1 MNSLRNLLR
10 VKMRTVSKKGRP
22 GNGTTGLA
30 SLTAIAIALCVMLSF
45 MMPTTG
51 SATTTTFPIFRAIPN
66 PTFPVGTPDSAEPS
80 GDAPPAADALPG
92 YSESYVTDFTGS
104 SLPAGWGAFA
114 GQPGGDPG
122 ALFGPSHVV
131 VGGGLL
137 RLLTY
142 KDPSS
147 NNQWVTGGVAH
158 YGLAQTYGAYFVR
171 SRVSGPGPNEAE
183 LLWPVQN
190 IWPPEIDFSETGGLT
205 YELSASLHYGVT
217 NHFDQR
223 FLGINMMRWHTWG
236 VIWTPSSVTYTVD
249 GQVWGSVTVP
259 SEIPNIP
266 MTLDME
272 QRTKC
277 SFGTQCPTHP
287 ISMQVDWVAEYTPT
301 P

>member
-205 YELSASLHYGVT
+205 NELSASLHYGVT
-217 NHFDQR
+217 NHFAQV
-223 FLGINMMRWHTWG
+223 FLGINMTKWHTWG